1 MALVHDESEDETP
14 SERPVASSGLMS
26 DEADI
31 DIREPS
37 RADHEWVARHLQAWW
52 GSTTIV
58 GHGGDWDAA
67 RLPALLALRAQQI
80 VGLATFEVHSVDC
93 HLVTL
98 NALQEGIGVGSAL
111 LAAVI
116 DRAGAS
122 GCQRVW
128 LTTTNDNLHAM
139 RFYQRRGLRIVAVY
153 PGAVDRARQ
162 TKPSIPQIGNDGIHI
177 HDELELQIKIS

>member
-26 DEADI
+26 DEAGI
-31 DIREPS
+31 EIREPS
-37 RADHEWVARHLQAWW
+37 RADHEWVARHLRAWW

-67 RLPALLALRAQQI
+67 RLPALLAVRAEQI
-80 VGLATFEVHSVDC
+80 VGLATFEVQSVDC

-98 NALQEGIGVGSAL
+98 NAVEEGIGVGSAL

-116 DRAGAS
+116 ERAAAS
-122 GCQRVW
+122 GC
-128 LTTTNDNLHAM
+128 
-139 RFYQRRGLRIVAVY
+139 
-153 PGAVDRARQ
+153 
-162 TKPSIPQIGNDGIHI
+162 
-177 HDELELQIKIS
+177 

>member
-1 MALVHDESEDETP
+1 M
-14 SERPVASSGLMS
+14 ASSELVI
-26 DEADI
+26 DEVDI
-31 DIREPS
+31 EIREPS
-37 RADHEWVARHLQAWW
+37 RADHEWVARHLRAWW

-67 RLPALLALRAQQI
+67 RLPALLAVRVGQI
-80 VGLATFEVHSVDC
+80 VGLATSEVQGVDC

-98 NALQEGIGVGSAL
+98 NALEEGIGVGSAL

-116 DRAGAS
+116 ERAAAS

-128 LTTTNDNLHAM
+128 LTTTNDNLHAI
-139 RFYQRRGLRIVAVY
+139 RFYQRKGLRIVAVY

-177 HDELELQIKIS
+177 HDGLELQIKVG

>member
-1 MALVHDESEDETP
+1 
-14 SERPVASSGLMS
+14 VASSGLVT

-31 DIREPS
+31 EIREPS
-37 RADHEWVARHLQAWW
+37 PADHEWVARHLQAWW

-58 GHGGDWDAA
+58 GHGGHWDAA
-67 RLPALLALRAQQI
+67 RLPALLAIRVEQI
-80 VGLATFEVHSVDC
+80 IGLATFEVQSVDC

-98 NALQEGIGVGSAL
+98 NAIEERIGVGSAL

-116 DRAGAS
+116 ERAAAS

-128 LTTTNDNLHAM
+128 LTTTNDNLHAIG
-139 RFYQRRGLRIVAVY
+139 FYQRRGLRIVAVY

-177 HDELELQIKIS
+177 HDELELQIKIG